1 MDLRSQSDVA
11 LRIAKRLL
19 EGEEGKENL
28 VFSPLSIQA
37 LLSLVAA
44 GAMDNTL
51 DQLLSFL
58 RAESIDQLNAFTSK
72 LVTLVLADGSRS
84 GGPRLSFANGV
95 WVDKS
100 VSAIKPSFKQVVD
113 TVYKASLVQ
122 VDFQTK
128 AEEVRC
134 EVNAWVEKETTGLIK
149 DLLPDGSVSSAT
161 LLILANALY
170 FKGAWMETFDI
181 LWTKKDDFHLL
192 DGSSVRVWFMS
203 SWERQLVSAFDG
215 FKVLGLPYKRG
226 MDKRRFSMYF
236 FLPDANDGL
245 PALVQKVCSES
256 GFLDRH
262 LPDQKKKVGVFKI
275 PRFKISFRLEAS
287 NVLKE
292 LGLKLPLFTKMI
304 ADHQPELYASQ
315 IIHKSFVEVNEQGTE
330 AAAASGTIGYG
341 CCLFS
346 AQEEK
351 IDFVADHPF
360 LFMIREDTTGTLLFI
375 GHVLNPFDSSDTSA
389 Q

>member
-1 MDLRSQSDVA
+1 M
-11 LRIAKRLL
+11 
-19 EGEEGKENL
+19 
-28 VFSPLSIQA
+28 
-37 LLSLVAA
+37 
-44 GAMDNTL
+44 MM
-51 DQLLSFL
+51 
-58 RAESIDQLNAFTSK
+58 
-72 LVTLVLADGSRS
+72 VL
-84 GGPRLSFANGV
+84 
-95 WVDKS
+95 
-100 VSAIKPSFKQVVD
+100 
-113 TVYKASLVQ
+113 
-122 VDFQTK
+122 K

-134 EVNAWVEKETTGLIK
+134 EVNAWVEKETNGLIK
-149 DLLPDGSVSSAT
+149 DLLPDGSVSSDT

-170 FKGAWMETFDI
+170 FKGAWMETFDASR
-181 LWTKKDDFHLL
+181 TKEDDFHLL
-192 DGSSVRVWFMS
+192 NGSSVQVRFMR

-226 MDKRRFSMYF
+226 KDKRSFSMYF

-275 PRFKISFRLEAS
+275 PRFKISFGFEAS

-330 AAAASGTIGYG
+330 AAAASATIMFGS
-341 CCLFS
+341 CLFS
-346 AQEEK
+346 TKEEE

-375 GHVLNPFDSSDTSA
+375 GHVLNPFDSSDTSSIGSSLPFIGHVLNPFDSSDTSSIGSSLPLFGHVLNPFDSSDTSSIGSLLPSKGKRKGKYLSKKKKNA
-389 Q
+389 RNLYY